1 MTTPEPADR
10 PDPAQR
16 PPSVLPGMVLLVL
29 AAVLIVIVL
38 INPEM
43 ESWLRITIAVLAV
56 LTVLGLLGFAFKLFR
71 HTMTGGRK

>member
-10 PDPAQR
+10 PEPAQR
-16 PPSVLPGMVLLVL
+16 PPSVIPGMVLLLL

-38 INPEM
+38 VNPTM

-71 HTMTGGRK
+71 STMPGGKK